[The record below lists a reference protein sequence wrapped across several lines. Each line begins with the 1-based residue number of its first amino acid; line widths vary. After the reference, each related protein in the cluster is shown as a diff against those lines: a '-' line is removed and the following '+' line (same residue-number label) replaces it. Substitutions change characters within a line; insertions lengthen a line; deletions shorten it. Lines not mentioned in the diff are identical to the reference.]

1 MRTFKLKGFNST
13 LKQARSLKGM
23 LTKLETVKSLRS
35 KLRKQIYKYNLN
47 GIRQLP
53 EIVQETIAISPM
65 QHPLE
70 PIMQNALSAQDLSTI
85 NLEAREFALIQQ
97 MNKSNKFYILAKQ
110 ANILEQFYLAKQK
123 EDSPLGNL
131 YKELD
136 YSEFLHRLITKKYK
150 AIYAD
155 SRLILPRDHSAE
167 FAEAYQQQLAKSQSP
182 REFLELIGTAADP
195 LIYKEYLSLEEG
207 AISPFIVPQ
216 AHFLPLSDGRR
227 VRTSP
232 LLNRLNLQGG
242 NLFEEWDNAHP
253 YPVAIS
259 YLAAPEFR
267 NGYSLQY
274 DLLACVRFDKVQSA
288 ETAYYAKRQD
298 LARQQVGFACVISQI
313 YGEENALATNPNH
326 ADTLAFENAAFGKG
340 VFYINAYKNRL
351 KHNFYQLLQL
361 GNLGLVE
368 KGTINIKGMS
378 LGAFAIQDLL
388 YPMES
393 IFIKTLEE
401 MLTEL
406 HLPKIQTVN
415 LTNFP
420 SALKKFPNQDDREYV
435 LALGDRTKKQ
445 SINSHGLD
453 LAIYDYIGPPLAAQ
467 PDLHC
472 STHFCGDSFSYPGN
486 EIHAGVP
493 AKISSDDA
501 VMHFAG
507 AGQAMIKGIEAKK
520 EEIKGTMYLLSGNKA
535 TLFYSKQTKAE
546 AKSKEPQQTLS
557 LRE

>member
-1 MRTFKLKGFNST
+1 MW
-13 LKQARSLKGM
+13 
-23 LTKLETVKSLRS
+23 TKIETVKSLRT
-35 KLRKQIYKYNLN
+35 KLRKQISKYNLN
-47 GIRQLP
+47 GIKQLP
-53 EIVQETIAISPM
+53 LIVQENISISPL

-70 PIMQNALSAQDLSTI
+70 PIIQNSLSPHELSTI
-85 NLEAREFALIQQ
+85 NFEATEFDLIRQ
-97 MNKSNKFYILAKQ
+97 MNESNKFYILENQ
-110 ANILEQFYLAKQK
+110 TNILEQFFLAKRK

-136 YSEFLHRLITKKYK
+136 YSEYLHRLITKKYK

-155 SRLILPRDHSAE
+155 SRLILPREHNAE
-167 FAEAYQQQLAKSQSP
+167 FARAFQQQLAESQSP
-182 REFLELIGTAADP
+182 REFLERIGTAEDP

-227 VRTSP
+227 VRNSP

-267 NGYSLQY
+267 NCYSLQY
-274 DLLACVRFDKVQSA
+274 DLLACVRFDKVESD
-288 ETAYYAKRQD
+288 ETAYYAKRQA
-298 LARQQVGFACVISQI
+298 LARQQVGFASVISLI
-313 YGEENALATNPNH
+313 YGKENALSTNPNQ
-326 ADTLAFENAAFGKG
+326 AETLTFNNATFGKG
-340 VFYINAYKNRL
+340 VFYIKAYKNRL

-361 GNLGLVE
+361 ANLGLME

-378 LGAFAIQDLL
+378 LGAFAIQELL

-393 IFIKTLEE
+393 IFIETLQE
-401 MLTEL
+401 MLAEL

-420 SALKKFPNQDDREYV
+420 TALNKFPNQDDREYV
-435 LALGDRTKKQ
+435 LALGDRTKKN
-445 SINSHGLD
+445 SINSHGSD
-453 LAIYDYIGPPLAAQ
+453 IAIYDFIGPPLATQA
-467 PDLHC
+467 DLNC

-507 AGQAMIKGIEAKK
+507 AGQAMIKDIESTKQ
-520 EEIKGTMYLLSGNKA
+520 EIKEKTYLLSNNKA
-535 TLFYSKQTKAE
+535 TLFYSNPSKPE
-546 AKSKEPQQTLS
+546 AKTDKPEQTLS
-557 LRE
+557 FRE